1 MASIATQMTIRDGMT
16 SKLQKITSALFGT
29 NRALEA
35 TDALSDQVNPG
46 ANFDR
51 AASSANRASKQV
63 DNFNNKQQQA
73 QNEAKGVANEWSKV
87 KGYIA
92 SAMAAVGVS
101 KVIALADTMTTTTA
115 RIDLMNDGLQTTAEL
130 QDQIMASA
138 NRSRAAYQT
147 TADAVSKMGIMAKD
161 AFSGNAE
168 LIQFT
173 ELINKQF
180 TIAGTS
186 AAGVD
191 AAMLQLTQAMSS
203 GVLRGEELNSIFE
216 QAPTI
221 IQTIADYLGV
231 PIGQIRAMAAEGQIT
246 STIVKNAMLSSA
258 DEINAKFNSM
268 PMTFAQVGNICK
280 NILLDAFGPAIQ
292 TIGSGAQWIY
302 DNWSSIEP
310 VVSGVAAA
318 VGILVGAYVIYNAIQ
333 AITNTLQAISAA
345 RAALQAGMTMAQA
358 AATTTATGAQVGL
371 NAAMLANPM
380 TWVILI
386 IAALIGAIIF
396 LIQKVGG
403 LKNAWEICK
412 AALLVAW
419 AAIKVAFFAVY
430 NWFAN
435 IIDKI
440 KLCWQKCGVAIANFM
455 GDMKVSV
462 LTILQNMINGAIG
475 IINDFISLL
484 NKIPGVNIGLI
495 EQVTFA
501 TTAAAENEAAKQARA
516 DALNQYEADIKAAQ
530 AERDATYSAAKQ
542 ELADATATLSETYAN
557 ARAEA
562 AQANSDAGTSDWNV
576 NGTNDVGNVDSVG
589 SVGSIEGDVNIADE
603 DLKFMR
609 DVAEMRYVQN
619 FVTLTPTVAV
629 DAQIS
634 ETVDVDEVVNRIEKK
649 LEDEFTAAAEGVYE

>member
-1 MASIATQMTIRDGMT
+1 MTIRDGMT
-16 SKLQKITSALFGT
+16 SKLRKITTALSRT
-29 NRALEA
+29 NRALEV
-35 TDALSDQVNPG
+35 TDSLSDQVNPG

-51 AASSANRASKQV
+51 ASSAVSRASGQV
-63 DNFNNKQQQA
+63 DNFNRKQQQA
-73 QNEAKGVANEWSKV
+73 QKEAKGVANAWGSV
-87 KGYIA
+87 KKYIG
-92 SAMAAVGVS
+92 SALAAISVQ
-101 KVIALADTMTTTTA
+101 KIIDLADTMTTTRA
-115 RIDLMNDGLQTTAEL
+115 RIDLMNDGLQTTDEL
-130 QDQIMASA
+130 QSMIMASA

-161 AFSGNAE
+161 AFGNNAE

-258 DEINAKFNSM
+258 DEINAKFNAM
-268 PMTFAQVGNICK
+268 PMAFAQVWTLAK
-280 NILLDAFGPAIQ
+280 NIALEAFGPVIQAI
-292 TIGSGAQWIY
+292 GAGAQWIY
-302 DNWSSIEP
+302 ENWSTIAP
-310 VVSGVAAA
+310 IFWGLAGAAIAYAVALGIQTAATWIANGAAKAFFVTLLSNPLFWIALA
-318 VGILVGAYVIYNAIQ
+318 VGVV
-333 AITNTLQAISAA
+333 
-345 RAALQAGMTMAQA
+345 
-358 AATTTATGAQVGL
+358 
-371 NAAMLANPM
+371 
-380 TWVILI
+380 
-386 IAALIGAIIF
+386 IAALYKM
-396 LIQKVGG
+396 IQAVGG
-403 LKNAWEICK
+403 VKNAWEICK
-412 AALLVAW
+412 AALVVAW
-419 AAIKVAFFAVY
+419 TALKVAFFAVY
-430 NWFAN
+430 NWIAN
-435 IIDKI
+435 LIDKL
-440 KLCWQKCGVAIANFM
+440 KLCWQKAGTAIANFM

-462 LTILQNMINGAIG
+462 LTVLQNMINGAIG

-484 NKIPGVNIGLI
+484 NKIPGVNISLI

-516 DALNQYEADIKAAQ
+516 DALNQYEADIKAAR

-542 ELADATATLSETYAN
+542 ELADATAQLSETYAN

-562 AQANSDAGTSDWNV
+562 AQANSDAGVSDWN
-576 NGTNDVGNVDSVG
+576 TDQYDVGNVDSVG
-589 SVGSIEGDVNIADE
+589 SVGSIESDVNIADE
-603 DLKFMR
+603 DLKFLR

-634 ETVDVDEVVNRIEKK
+634 EKVDVDEVVTKIEKK
-649 LEDEFTAAAEGVYE
+649 LEDEFTAAAEGVYN

>member
-1 MASIATQMTIRDGMT
+1 MT
-16 SKLQKITSALFGT
+16 SKLRKITTALSRT
-29 NRALEA
+29 NRALEV
-35 TDALSDQVNPG
+35 TDSLSDQVNPG
-46 ANFDR
+46 ANFDM
-51 AASSANRASKQV
+51 ASSAVSRASGQV
-63 DNFNNKQQQA
+63 DNFNRKQQQA
-73 QNEAKGVANEWSKV
+73 QNEAKGVANAWGSV
-87 KGYIA
+87 KKYIG
-92 SAMAAVGVS
+92 SALAAISVQ
-101 KVIALADTMTTTTA
+101 KIIDLADTMTTTRA
-115 RIDLMNDGLQTTAEL
+115 RIDLMNDGLQTTDEL
-130 QDQIMASA
+130 QSMIMASA

-161 AFSGNAE
+161 AFGSNAE

-258 DEINAKFNSM
+258 DEINAKFNAM
-268 PMTFAQVGNICK
+268 PMTFAQVWTLAK
-280 NILLDAFGPAIQ
+280 NIALEAFGPVIQAI
-292 TIGSGAQWIY
+292 GAGAQWIY
-302 DNWSSIEP
+302 ENWSTIAP
-310 VVSGVAAA
+310 IFWGLAGAAIAYAVALGIQTAATWIANGAAKAFFVTLLSNPLFWIALA
-318 VGILVGAYVIYNAIQ
+318 VGVV
-333 AITNTLQAISAA
+333 
-345 RAALQAGMTMAQA
+345 
-358 AATTTATGAQVGL
+358 
-371 NAAMLANPM
+371 
-380 TWVILI
+380 
-386 IAALIGAIIF
+386 IAALYKM
-396 LIQKVGG
+396 IQAVGG
-403 LKNAWEICK
+403 VKNAWEICK
-412 AALLVAW
+412 AALVVAW
-419 AAIKVAFFAVY
+419 TALKVAFFAVY
-430 NWFAN
+430 NWIAN
-435 IIDKI
+435 LIDKL
-440 KLCWQKCGVAIANFM
+440 KLCWQKAGVAIANFM

-484 NKIPGVNIGLI
+484 NKIPGVNIDLI

-542 ELADATATLSETYAN
+542 ELADATAKLSETYAN

-562 AQANSDAGTSDWNV
+562 AQANSDAGVSDWN
-576 NGTNDVGNVDSVG
+576 TDQYDVGNVDSVG
-589 SVGSIEGDVNIADE
+589 SVGSIESDVNIADE
-603 DLKFMR
+603 DLKFLR

-634 ETVDVDEVVNRIEKK
+634 EKVDVDEVVTKIEKK
-649 LEDEFTAAAEGVYE
+649 LEDEFTAAAEGVYN

>member
-1 MASIATQMTIRDGMT
+1 MTIRDGMT
-16 SKLQKITSALFGT
+16 SKLRKIITALSRT
-29 NRALEA
+29 NRALEV
-35 TDALSDQVNPG
+35 TDSLSDQVNPG

-51 AASSANRASKQV
+51 ASSAVSRASDQA
-63 DNFNNKQQQA
+63 DNFNRKQQQA
-73 QNEAKGVANEWSKV
+73 QKEAKGVANAWGSV
-87 KGYIA
+87 KKYIG
-92 SAMAAVGVS
+92 SALAAISVQ
-101 KVIALADTMTTTTA
+101 KIIDLADTMTTTRA
-115 RIDLMNDGLQTTAEL
+115 RIDLMNDGLQTTDEL
-130 QDQIMASA
+130 QSMIMASA

-161 AFSGNAE
+161 AFGNNAE

-258 DEINAKFNSM
+258 DEINAKFNAM
-268 PMTFAQVGNICK
+268 PMTFAQVWTLAK
-280 NILLDAFGPAIQ
+280 NIALKAFGPVIHAI
-292 TIGSGAQWIY
+292 GAGAQWIY
-302 DNWSSIEP
+302 ENWSTIAP
-310 VVSGVAAA
+310 IFWGLAGAAIAYAVALGIQTAATWIANGAAKAFFVTLLSNPLFWIALA
-318 VGILVGAYVIYNAIQ
+318 VGVV
-333 AITNTLQAISAA
+333 
-345 RAALQAGMTMAQA
+345 
-358 AATTTATGAQVGL
+358 
-371 NAAMLANPM
+371 
-380 TWVILI
+380 
-386 IAALIGAIIF
+386 IAALYKM
-396 LIQKVGG
+396 IQAVGG
-403 LKNAWEICK
+403 VKNAWEICK
-412 AALLVAW
+412 AALVVSWTAL
-419 AAIKVAFFAVY
+419 KVAFFAVY
-430 NWFAN
+430 NWIAN
-435 IIDKI
+435 LIDKL
-440 KLCWQKCGVAIANFM
+440 KLCWQKAGTAIANFM

-462 LTILQNMINGAIG
+462 LTVLQNMINGAIG

-484 NKIPGVNIGLI
+484 NKIPGVNISLI

-542 ELADATATLSETYAN
+542 ELADATAQLSETYAN

-562 AQANSDAGTSDWNV
+562 AQANSDAGVSDWN
-576 NGTNDVGNVDSVG
+576 TDQYDVGNVDSVG
-589 SVGSIEGDVNIADE
+589 SVGSIESDVNIADE
-603 DLKFMR
+603 DLKFLR

-634 ETVDVDEVVNRIEKK
+634 EKVDVDEVVTKIEKK
-649 LEDEFTAAAEGVYE
+649 LEDEFTATAEGVYN

>member
-1 MASIATQMTIRDGMT
+1 MTIRDGMT
-16 SKLQKITSALFGT
+16 SKLRKITTALSRT
-29 NRALEA
+29 NRALEV
-35 TDALSDQVNPG
+35 TDSLSYQVNPG

-51 AASSANRASKQV
+51 ASSAVSRASGQV
-63 DNFNNKQQQA
+63 DNFNRKQQQA
-73 QNEAKGVANEWSKV
+73 QKEAKGVANAWGSV
-87 KGYIA
+87 KKYIR
-92 SAMAAVGVS
+92 SALAAISVQ
-101 KVIALADTMTTTTA
+101 KIIDLADTMTTTRA
-115 RIDLMNDGLQTTAEL
+115 RIDLMNDGLQTTDEL
-130 QDQIMASA
+130 QSMIMASA

-161 AFSGNAE
+161 AFGNNAE

-258 DEINAKFNSM
+258 DEINAKFNAM
-268 PMTFAQVGNICK
+268 PMTFAQVWTLAK
-280 NILLDAFGPAIQ
+280 NIALEAFGPVIQAI
-292 TIGSGAQWIY
+292 GAGAQWIY
-302 DNWSSIEP
+302 ENWSTIAP
-310 VVSGVAAA
+310 IFWGLAGAAIAYAVALGIQTAATWIANGAAKAFFVTLLSNPLFWIALA
-318 VGILVGAYVIYNAIQ
+318 VGVV
-333 AITNTLQAISAA
+333 
-345 RAALQAGMTMAQA
+345 
-358 AATTTATGAQVGL
+358 
-371 NAAMLANPM
+371 
-380 TWVILI
+380 
-386 IAALIGAIIF
+386 IAALYKM
-396 LIQKVGG
+396 IQAVGG
-403 LKNAWEICK
+403 VKNAWEICK
-412 AALLVAW
+412 AALVVAW
-419 AAIKVAFFAVY
+419 TALKVAFFAVY
-430 NWFAN
+430 NWIAN
-435 IIDKI
+435 LIDKL
-440 KLCWQKCGVAIANFM
+440 KLCWQKAGTAIANFM

-462 LTILQNMINGAIG
+462 LTVLQNMINGAIG

-484 NKIPGVNIGLI
+484 NKIPGVNISLI

-542 ELADATATLSETYAN
+542 ELADATAQLSETYAN

-562 AQANSDAGTSDWNV
+562 AQANSDAGASDWN
-576 NGTNDVGNVDSVG
+576 TDQYDVGNVDSVG
-589 SVGSIEGDVNIADE
+589 SVGSIESDVNIADE
-603 DLKFMR
+603 DLKFLR

-634 ETVDVDEVVNRIEKK
+634 EKVDVDEVVTKIEKK
-649 LEDEFTAAAEGVYE
+649 LEDEFTAAAEGVYN

>member
-1 MASIATQMTIRDGMT
+1 MAGVATQMTIRDGMT
-16 SKLQKITSALFGT
+16 SKLRKITTALSRT
-29 NRALEA
+29 NRALEV
-35 TDALSDQVNPG
+35 TDSLSDQVNPG

-51 AASSANRASKQV
+51 ASSAVSRASGQV
-63 DNFNNKQQQA
+63 DNFNRKQQQA
-73 QNEAKGVANEWSKV
+73 QKEAKGVANAWGSV
-87 KGYIA
+87 KKYIG
-92 SAMAAVGVS
+92 SALAAISVQ
-101 KVIALADTMTTTTA
+101 KIIDLADTMTTTRA
-115 RIDLMNDGLQTTAEL
+115 RIDLMNDGLQTTDEL
-130 QDQIMASA
+130 QSMIMASA

-161 AFSGNAE
+161 AFGNNAE

-258 DEINAKFNSM
+258 DEINAKFNAM
-268 PMTFAQVGNICK
+268 PMTFAQVWTLAK
-280 NILLDAFGPAIQ
+280 NIALEAFGPVIQAI
-292 TIGSGAQWIY
+292 GAGAQWIY
-302 DNWSSIEP
+302 ENWSTIAP
-310 VVSGVAAA
+310 IFWGLAGAAIAYAVALGIQTAATWIANGAAKAFFVTLLSNPLFWIALA
-318 VGILVGAYVIYNAIQ
+318 VGVV
-333 AITNTLQAISAA
+333 
-345 RAALQAGMTMAQA
+345 
-358 AATTTATGAQVGL
+358 
-371 NAAMLANPM
+371 
-380 TWVILI
+380 
-386 IAALIGAIIF
+386 IAALYKM
-396 LIQKVGG
+396 IQAVGG
-403 LKNAWEICK
+403 VKNAWEICK
-412 AALLVAW
+412 AALVVAW
-419 AAIKVAFFAVY
+419 TALKVAFFAVY
-430 NWFAN
+430 NWIAN
-435 IIDKI
+435 LIDKL
-440 KLCWQKCGVAIANFM
+440 KLCWQKAGTAIANFM

-462 LTILQNMINGAIG
+462 LTVLQNMINGAIG

-484 NKIPGVNIGLI
+484 NKIPGVNISLI

-542 ELADATATLSETYAN
+542 ELADATAQLSETYAN

-562 AQANSDAGTSDWNV
+562 AQANSDAGVSDWN
-576 NGTNDVGNVDSVG
+576 TDQYDVGNVDSVG
-589 SVGSIEGDVNIADE
+589 SVGSIESDVNIADE
-603 DLKFMR
+603 DLKFLR

-634 ETVDVDEVVNRIEKK
+634 EKVDVDEVVTKIEKK
-649 LEDEFTAAAEGVYE
+649 LEDEFTAAAEGVYN

>member
-1 MASIATQMTIRDGMT
+1 MTIRDGMT
-16 SKLQKITSALFGT
+16 SKLRKITTALSRT
-29 NRALEA
+29 NRALEV
-35 TDALSDQVNPG
+35 TDSLSDQVNPG

-51 AASSANRASKQV
+51 ASSAVSRASGQV
-63 DNFNNKQQQA
+63 DNFNRKQQQA
-73 QNEAKGVANEWSKV
+73 QNEAKGVANAWGSV
-87 KGYIA
+87 KKYIG
-92 SAMAAVGVS
+92 S
-101 KVIALADTMTTTTA
+101 ALAAISVQKIIDLVDTMTTTKA
-115 RIDLMNDGLQTTAEL
+115 RIDLMNDGLQTTDEL
-130 QDQIMASA
+130 QSMIMASA

-161 AFSGNAE
+161 AFGNNAE

-258 DEINAKFNSM
+258 DEINAKFAAM
-268 PMTFAQVGNICK
+268 PMTFSQVWTIAK
-280 NILLDAFGPAIQ
+280 NIALEAFGPVIQAI
-292 TIGSGAQWIY
+292 GAGAQWIY
-302 DNWSSIEP
+302 ENWSTIAP
-310 VVSGVAAA
+310 IFWGLAGAAIAYAVALGIQTAATWIANGAAKAFFVTLLSNPLFWIALA
-318 VGILVGAYVIYNAIQ
+318 VGVV
-333 AITNTLQAISAA
+333 
-345 RAALQAGMTMAQA
+345 
-358 AATTTATGAQVGL
+358 
-371 NAAMLANPM
+371 
-380 TWVILI
+380 
-386 IAALIGAIIF
+386 IAALYKM
-396 LIQKVGG
+396 IQAVGG
-403 LKNAWEICK
+403 VKNAWEICK
-412 AALLVAW
+412 AALVVAW
-419 AAIKVAFFAVY
+419 TALKVAFFAVY
-430 NWFAN
+430 NWIAN
-435 IIDKI
+435 LIDKL
-440 KLCWQKCGVAIANFM
+440 KLCWQKAGVAIANFM

-484 NKIPGVNIGLI
+484 NKIPGVNIDLI

-542 ELADATATLSETYAN
+542 ELADATAKLSETYAN

-562 AQANSDAGTSDWNV
+562 AQANSDAGVSDWN
-576 NGTNDVGNVDSVG
+576 TDQYDVGNVDSVG
-589 SVGSIEGDVNIADE
+589 SVGSIESDVNIADE
-603 DLKFMR
+603 DLKFLR

-634 ETVDVDEVVNRIEKK
+634 EKVDVDEVVTKIEKK
-649 LEDEFTAAAEGVYE
+649 LEDEFTAAAEGVYN

>member
-1 MASIATQMTIRDGMT
+1 MT
-16 SKLQKITSALFGT
+16 SKLRKITTALSRT
-29 NRALEA
+29 NRALEV
-35 TDALSDQVNPG
+35 TDSLSDQVNPG

-51 AASSANRASKQV
+51 ASSAVSRASGQV
-63 DNFNNKQQQA
+63 DNFNRKQQQA
-73 QNEAKGVANEWSKV
+73 QKEAKGVANAWGSV
-87 KGYIA
+87 KKYIG
-92 SAMAAVGVS
+92 SALAAISVQ
-101 KVIALADTMTTTTA
+101 KIIDLADTMTTTRA
-115 RIDLMNDGLQTTAEL
+115 RIDLMNDGLQTTDEL
-130 QDQIMASA
+130 QSMIMASA

-161 AFSGNAE
+161 AFGNNAE

-258 DEINAKFNSM
+258 DEINAKFNAM
-268 PMTFAQVGNICK
+268 PMTFAQVWTLAK
-280 NILLDAFGPAIQ
+280 NIALEAFGPVIQAI
-292 TIGSGAQWIY
+292 GAGAQWIY
-302 DNWSSIEP
+302 ENWSTIAP
-310 VVSGVAAA
+310 IFWGLAGAAIAYAVALGIQTAATWIANGAAKDFFVTLLSNPLFWIALA
-318 VGILVGAYVIYNAIQ
+318 VGVV
-333 AITNTLQAISAA
+333 
-345 RAALQAGMTMAQA
+345 
-358 AATTTATGAQVGL
+358 
-371 NAAMLANPM
+371 
-380 TWVILI
+380 
-386 IAALIGAIIF
+386 IAALYKM
-396 LIQKVGG
+396 IQAVGG
-403 LKNAWEICK
+403 VKNAWEICK
-412 AALLVAW
+412 AALVVAW
-419 AAIKVAFFAVY
+419 TALKVAFFAVY
-430 NWFAN
+430 NWIAN
-435 IIDKI
+435 LIDKL
-440 KLCWQKCGVAIANFM
+440 KLCWQKAGTAIANFM

-462 LTILQNMINGAIG
+462 LTVLQNMINGAIG

-484 NKIPGVNIGLI
+484 NKIPGVNISLI

-542 ELADATATLSETYAN
+542 ELADATAQLSETYAN

-562 AQANSDAGTSDWNV
+562 AQANSDAGVSDWN
-576 NGTNDVGNVDSVG
+576 TDQYDVGNVDSVG
-589 SVGSIEGDVNIADE
+589 SVGSIESDVNIADE
-603 DLKFMR
+603 DLKFLR

-634 ETVDVDEVVNRIEKK
+634 EKVDVDEVVTKIEKK
-649 LEDEFTAAAEGVYE
+649 LEDEFTAAAEGVYN

>member
-1 MASIATQMTIRDGMT
+1 MTIRDCMT
-16 SKLQKITSALFGT
+16 SKLRKITTALSRT
-29 NRALEA
+29 NRALEV
-35 TDALSDQVNPG
+35 TDSLSDQVNPG

-51 AASSANRASKQV
+51 ASSAVSRASGQA
-63 DNFNNKQQQA
+63 DNFNRKQQQA
-73 QNEAKGVANEWSKV
+73 QKEAKGVANAWGSV
-87 KGYIA
+87 KKYIG
-92 SAMAAVGVS
+92 SALAAISVQ
-101 KVIALADTMTTTTA
+101 KIIDLADTMTTTRA
-115 RIDLMNDGLQTTAEL
+115 RIDLMNDGLQTTDEL
-130 QDQIMASA
+130 QSMIMASA

-161 AFSGNAE
+161 AFGSNAE

-258 DEINAKFNSM
+258 DEINAKFNAM
-268 PMTFAQVGNICK
+268 PMTFAQVWTLAK
-280 NILLDAFGPAIQ
+280 NIALEAFGPVIQAI
-292 TIGSGAQWIY
+292 GAGAQWIY
-302 DNWSSIEP
+302 ENWSTIAP
-310 VVSGVAAA
+310 IFWGLAGAAIAYAVALGIQTAATWIANDAAKAFFVTLLSNPLFWIALA
-318 VGILVGAYVIYNAIQ
+318 VGVV
-333 AITNTLQAISAA
+333 
-345 RAALQAGMTMAQA
+345 
-358 AATTTATGAQVGL
+358 
-371 NAAMLANPM
+371 
-380 TWVILI
+380 
-386 IAALIGAIIF
+386 IAALYKM
-396 LIQKVGG
+396 IQAVGG
-403 LKNAWEICK
+403 VKNAWEICK
-412 AALLVAW
+412 AALVVAW
-419 AAIKVAFFAVY
+419 TALKVAFFAVY
-430 NWFAN
+430 NWIAN
-435 IIDKI
+435 LIDKL
-440 KLCWQKCGVAIANFM
+440 KLCWQKAGTAIANFM

-462 LTILQNMINGAIG
+462 LTVLQNMINGAIG

-484 NKIPGVNIGLI
+484 NKIPGVNISLI

-542 ELADATATLSETYAN
+542 ELADATAQLSETYAN

-562 AQANSDAGTSDWNV
+562 AQANSDAGVSDWN
-576 NGTNDVGNVDSVG
+576 TDQYDVGNVDSVG
-589 SVGSIEGDVNIADE
+589 SVGSIESDVNIADE
-603 DLKFMR
+603 DLKFLR

-634 ETVDVDEVVNRIEKK
+634 EKVDVDEVVTKIEKK
-649 LEDEFTAAAEGVYE
+649 LEDEFTAAAEGVYN

>member
-1 MASIATQMTIRDGMT
+1 MAIRDGMT
-16 SKLQKITSALFGT
+16 SKLRKITTAFSRA
-29 NRALEA
+29 NREIRV
-35 TDALSDQVNPG
+35 TGALSDQVQPG
-46 ANFDR
+46 SGFDR
-51 AASSANRASKQV
+51 AKPKIDKTSESIRQ
-63 DNFNNKQQQA
+63 FNNRMD
-73 QNEAKGVANEWSKV
+73 EAREKTLEVESGWSGVKSAVVAAMSAIGVA
-87 KGYIA
+87 
-92 SAMAAVGVS
+92 
-101 KVIALADTMTTTTA
+101 KVIDLADTMTTTSA
-115 RIDLMNDGLQTTAEL
+115 RIDMINNGLQDTAEL
-130 QDQIMASA
+130 QSQIMASA

-147 TADAVSKMGIMAKD
+147 TADAVTKMGIMAKD
-161 AFSGNAE
+161 AFTTNGVLNTDE
-168 LIQFT
+168 LIAFT

-221 IQTIADYLGV
+221 IQSIADYLDV
-231 PIGQIRAMAAEGQIT
+231 PIGKIRSMAQEGQIT
-246 STIVKNAMLSSA
+246 ATIVKNAMFDSA
-258 DEINAKFNSM
+258 TQINEKFNSM
-268 PMTFAQVGNICK
+268 PMTFAQVGNIVK
-280 NILLDAFGPAIQ
+280 NVLLDAFGPAIQ
-292 TIGSGAQWIY
+292 VIGSGAQWIY
-302 DNWSSIEP
+302 DNWSRIEP
-310 VVSGVAAA
+310 VVSGVATA
-318 VGILVGAYVIYNAIQ
+318 VGILVAAYVLYNAVQ
-333 AITNTLQAISAA
+333 GITNTLQAISTA
-345 RAALQAGMTMAQA
+345 RAAMQAGMTIAQA
-358 AATTTATGAQVGL
+358 AATKTATGAQVGL

-380 TWVILI
+380 TWVILV
-386 IAALIGAIIF
+386 IAALVGAIIF

-430 NWFAN
+430 NWIAN
-435 IIDKI
+435 LIDKL
-440 KLCWQKCGVAIANFM
+440 KLCWQKAGVAIANFM

-462 LTILQNMINGAIG
+462 LTVLQNMINGAIG

-530 AERDATYSAAKQ
+530 AQRDATYSAAKQ

-562 AQANSDAGTSDWNV
+562 AQANSDAGATDWN
-576 NGTNDVGNVDSVG
+576 TDQYDIGNVDTVG
-589 SVGSIEGDVNIADE
+589 SVGSIENDVNIADE
-603 DLKFMR
+603 DLKFLR

-634 ETVDVDEVVNRIEKK
+634 EKVDVDEVVTKIEKK
-649 LEDEFTAAAEGVYE
+649 LEDEFTAAAEGVYN